1 MMVVIYD
8 EKLKWCEGKE
18 TCDYNFTYML
28 FWEEHGDIKLY
39 AIYLLIS

>member
-18 TCDYNFTYML
+18 TYAYNFIYML
-28 FWEEHGDIKLY
+28 FWKENDDIKLY